1 MNGETGKSYWG
12 GRLSTVDLLV
22 LTSLC
27 QLVFILKILFSFFT
41 KQATL
46 MRSSTVLSLPPQF
59 SIPWVRDTERP
70 PFFSTRCWERNLKSF
85 YFTSVV
91 FNICAFSE
99 FFVGLD
105 RIYILR
111 NFNLKCIDCKESSSG
126 ILI

>member
-46 MRSSTVLSLPPQF
+46 MRSSTVLSLPLSLVFLGWEILKDPHSFKQDVEKGNLKVSILHPWF
-59 SIPWVRDTERP
+59 SIFVL
-70 PFFSTRCWERNLKSF
+70 FL
-85 YFTSVV
+85 
-91 FNICAFSE
+91 I